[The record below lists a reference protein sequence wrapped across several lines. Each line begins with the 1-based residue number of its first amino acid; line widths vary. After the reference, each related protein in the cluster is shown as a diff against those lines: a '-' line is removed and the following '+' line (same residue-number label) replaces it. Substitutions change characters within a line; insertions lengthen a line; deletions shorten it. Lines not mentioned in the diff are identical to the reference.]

1 MKILLFLWSDY
12 FIIRAF
18 LSDAIP
24 LRNVMR
30 NVQSIPTT
38 LCAVLPASR
47 NEWESV
53 TFLIKAHH
61 IVTWYCTF

>member
-1 MKILLFLWSDY
+1 MKLPINIFIRFFLFLMKILLFLWSDY

-47 NEWESV
+47 NE
-53 TFLIKAHH
+53 
-61 IVTWYCTF
+61 